1 MKQFEVTFQRLQTYK
16 TTVSTPN
23 EELASFVNLTQRL
36 ADGRALLVEQTDPEI
51 LTINEVKE

>member
-23 EELASFVNLTQRL
+23 EELVSCVNLTQRL

>member
-1 MKQFEVTFQRLQTYK
+1 MKQYEITFQRLQTFK

-36 ADGRALLVEQTDPEI
+36 TDGRALLVEQTDPEI
-51 LTINEVKE
+51 INISEVKE